1 MYVSECTGL
10 RLLHQHGAGA
20 GVLACVQQD
29 CVALAADEA
38 VVSQWSASQ
47 TVGWIRSAW
56 MSSLIHSSSPEMAPF
71 GKCIF

>member
-1 MYVSECTGL
+1 MYVGECTGL

-20 GVLACVQQD
+20 GALACVQQD